1 MSELEPQAGESAEQF
16 KLRIEKK
23 QAEAA
28 ASAKATPP
36 AAPANGQSHA
46 GIDPKLEP
54 KNAAQPAPE
63 KTETPQA
70 PNAPAKTDVPGSQG
84 SDPIDWARKKG
95 LKSEADIARSLR
107 AMEDEFHKRNQNGR
121 QGWPAPGAP
130 QPVPPAPNYPSQ
142 PPMATPRYSPPPA
155 SYQPPQYQNPVVAKQ
170 QLAQRYNLAPEDLD
184 RVLPLVADVTEARI
198 AQRDQQWAE
207 KLSTIEKENARN
219 SEFRELM
226 ADPVFKD
233 PQVQMEVHR
242 VFEENP
248 TVFESESAPYKWAYN
263 QALGRIAR
271 RNLQGATGSTEN
283 PNAPLTPPTRPP
295 SIGTGSGSGIPEPG
309 TLTPQAFADLPLEDK
324 QKLLTRMGVRSKP
337 F

>member
-1 MSELEPQAGESAEQF
+1 MSELEPQAGETAEQF
-16 KLRIEKK
+16 KMRIEKK
-23 QAEAA
+23 QAESA
-28 ASAKATPP
+28 ASAKAPAP
-36 AAPANGQSHA
+36 AASANGPSQA

-54 KNAAQPAPE
+54 KAAQAPAPE

-70 PNAPAKTDVPGSQG
+70 PNAPAKADAATASQEA
-84 SDPIDWARKKG
+84 DPIDWARKKG

-121 QGWPAPGAP
+121 QGWKAPE
-130 QPVPPAPNYPSQ
+130 PVPPAPSYPSQ
-142 PPMATPRYSPPPA
+142 PPMSPPSYSTPPA
-155 SYQPPQYQNPVVAKQ
+155 SYQPPSYQNPLVAKQ

-198 AQRDQQWAE
+198 AQRDQQWAL
-207 KLSTIEKENARN
+207 KLATIEKENARN

-226 ADPVFKD
+226 ADPFFKD

-248 TVFESESAPYKWAYN
+248 SVFESESAPYKWAYN
-263 QALGRIAR
+263 QALSRIGR
-271 RNLQGATGSTEN
+271 RNLQGGLGSVEN
-283 PNAPLTPPTRPP
+283 PSVPLTPPTRPP
-295 SIGTGSGSGIPEPG
+295 SVGTGGAGGIPEPS

-324 QKLLTRMGVRSKP
+324 QKLLVRMGVRPKP